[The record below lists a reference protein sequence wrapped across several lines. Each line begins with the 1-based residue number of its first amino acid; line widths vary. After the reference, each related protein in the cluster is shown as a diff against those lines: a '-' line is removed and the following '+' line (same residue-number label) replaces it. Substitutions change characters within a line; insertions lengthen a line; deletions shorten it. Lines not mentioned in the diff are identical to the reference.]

1 LTYHA
6 YLRRLRWLVLPC
18 VVLLA
23 ACPQPRVVK
32 PETYL
37 AEFEKGGYAPAERF
51 ETAVFY
57 DAWTDPASERR
68 IGIKAIAPNKAGR
81 FPVVA
86 YLPGLGETTDEGALW
101 TSAWARAGYFVLIVQ
116 PEDQDLRV
124 WRTLAARTGDF
135 ATLAREHFSPTSLE
149 RRLADTTFAL
159 SRAKTLAGDANTF
172 FRSADFERVA
182 VAGFDLGAQTALGLA
197 IRAAGGDAALPKL
210 RAAIAL
216 SPYGSLARPG
226 PDEDISAI
234 RMPVL
239 IVTATQDLDPYGIL
253 SSPSMRRAPF
263 QYLRGKDKFLLL
275 LAQGGHDALS
285 GNLPPPEVGEPR
297 PGSYAARFGGGT
309 EGGGP
314 RSARMPGSEDAS
326 GGPPAESQRPAFDSV
341 HTTTRIQMRDT
352 AFVQSISTAF
362 LDVAVKNDGIAN
374 EWFSKDA
381 RRYLG
386 EFAHLQAR

>member
-1 LTYHA
+1 M
-6 YLRRLRWLVLPC
+6 
-18 VVLLA
+18 
-23 ACPQPRVVK
+23 
-32 PETYL
+32 
-37 AEFEKGGYAPAERF
+37 
-51 ETAVFY
+51 
-57 DAWTDPASERR
+57 
-68 IGIKAIAPNKAGR
+68 
-81 FPVVA
+81 VA

-101 TSAWARAGYFVLIVQ
+101 TSAWARAGYFVLSVQ
-116 PEDQDLRV
+116 PEEHDLRV

-135 ATLAREHFSPTSLE
+135 ATLAREHFSPVSLE
-149 RRLADTTFAL
+149 HRLADTTFAL
-159 SRAKTLAGDANTF
+159 ARAKTLSEDTNTF
-172 FRSADFERVA
+172 FRSADFERGA

-197 IRAAGGDAALPKL
+197 IRASTGNAALPKL
-210 RAAIAL
+210 RAVIAL

-234 RMPVL
+234 RIPVL

-285 GNLPPPEVGEPR
+285 GNMPAPEVGEPR
-297 PGSYAARFGGGT
+297 PGGYAARFGGGT

-314 RSARMPGSEDAS
+314 RSARMPGSEDAP
-326 GGPPAESQRPAFDSV
+326 GGQPAESQRPAFDSV
-341 HTTTRIQMRDT
+341 RTTTRIQMRDT
-352 AFVQSISTAF
+352 AFVQSITTAF